1 MVRTNIDLDPELL
14 AEAFGHAEVTTKKD
28 LVHLALRE
36 FVERRRRHD
45 LRELR
50 GRVRFVEGYDHKE
63 LRGDP
68 S

>member
-1 MVRTNIDLDPELL
+1 MRTNIDLDPELV
-14 AEAFGHAEVTTKKD
+14 AEAFAYTDVNTKKD

-36 FVERRRRHD
+36 FIEHRRRHD

-50 GRVRFVEGYDHKE
+50 GKVRFVEGYDHKK
-63 LRGDP
+63 LRGDQ